1 MEINRFILIVFASS
15 LILNCRRR
23 GYGSRSR
30 GLPVVTNFIVTA
42 VALFFS
48 QSFKELTSPRPAPK
62 EREV

>member
-48 QSFKELTSPRPAPK
+48 QSFKELKP
-62 EREV
+62 